1 MYVCM
6 NVCMYVCMDVC
17 MYVRMHACMY
27 GLFFNIEYCK
37 ETLFRKTS
45 VIVDTVRENVY
56 EI

>member
-1 MYVCM
+1 MYGW
-6 NVCMYVCMDVC
+6 MDVC
-17 MYVRMHACMY
+17 MYVRTDACMY